1 MAMADEATAPSQSDA
16 FDPTEAQTLQRIAEL
31 EAEITRLRDGIE
43 EGRKAKQILFLS
55 EGALRDEL
63 TRFFTHGL
71 GMPTGASETNK
82 EGFWIIA
89 ESVGEEWAYGEA
101 RDSANGNVT
110 RDMLARCMINRADAG
125 KGDDFPALLVV
136 NTYYEKQN
144 IADRDQP
151 VPSEICKRAA
161 EDHILVVRALD
172 LVRLRTKEQSGFAG
186 KADFQE
192 ALRMGGGWFE
202 MNPTLVSA
210 VRTT

>member
-1 MAMADEATAPSQSDA
+1 MTMTDDAAPTAPSQIV
-16 FDPTEAQTLQRIAEL
+16 DPAETQILERITEL
-31 EAEITRLRDGIE
+31 EAEIGRLKDGIE

-55 EGALRDEL
+55 GGALRDEL
-63 TRFFTHGL
+63 TRFFTLGL
-71 GMPTGASETNK
+71 EMPTGASETSK

-89 ESVGEEWAYGEA
+89 EAVGEEWCYGEA

-110 RDMLARCMINRADAG
+110 REMLARVMLNRGDAG

-136 NTYYEKQN
+136 NTYYEKQDL
-144 IADRDQP
+144 AQRDQP
-151 VPSEICKRAA
+151 IPPDVCKRAA

-172 LVRLRTKEQSGFAG
+172 LVRIRQKEQSGFAG
-186 KADFQE
+186 KSDFLE